1 MTTDQTSVSESPP
14 TPLYITGWGVVS
26 PLGDGAREFSEAV
39 VQGRSGLVDV
49 SGMFDEELPGDKAY
63 ALPEF
68 QVRNYLGRK
77 GTSFFDRST
86 SLALIA
92 SDHALKDTG
101 LVVTDDNR
109 DQVGLVLGT
118 TTGSIKS
125 TSDYSR
131 ETLTQK
137 RPYLVNP
144 VLFPNT
150 VMNCAAGQA
159 AIWHRLKGVN
169 ATIAG
174 GQLAGL
180 TALRYASRTLRW
192 GDAEALLVGA
202 VEEFSPHTAWAT
214 HLALDSATAGEG
226 AVVFVV
232 ESGEATAGTRRR
244 PDAEI
249 LAVELATV
257 DPEQGAEAVTA
268 GYTECITRAL
278 RTAGVT
284 ADELWAIAP
293 GSAGPGEAEEE
304 ALDGVLG
311 TARPT
316 RLRVKELAG
325 ECHAAAGALQIAAVL
340 AHHRGAPALDGRPAL
355 ITSATAEGA
364 FGAAVIRGWHR
375 DETDNGS

>member
-1 MTTDQTSVSESPP
+1 MTTDQPSVSESPP
-14 TPLYITGWGVVS
+14 TPLYITGWGVMA

-39 VQGRSGLVDV
+39 VQERSGLADV
-49 SGMFDEELPGDKAY
+49 SGMFDEELPSDKAF

-68 QVRNYLGRK
+68 KVRDYLGRK

-92 SDHALKDTG
+92 SDRALKDTG

-192 GDAEALLVGA
+192 GDAQALLVGA

-226 AVVFVV
+226 AAVFVL
-232 ESGEATAGTRRR
+232 ESGESRDATGRR
-244 PDAEI
+244 PDAEV
-249 LAVELATV
+249 LAVELATA
-257 DPEQGAEAVTA
+257 DPEQGTEAVTA
-268 GYTECITRAL
+268 RYTECIARAL

-293 GSAGPGEAEEE
+293 GSAGPGEAEEA
-304 ALDGVLG
+304 ALDRALAA
-311 TARPT
+311 ARPT
-316 RLRVKELAG
+316 RLRIKELTG
-325 ECHAAAGALQIAAVL
+325 ECHAASGALQIAAVL
-340 AHHRGAPALDGRPAL
+340 AYHRTDRALDGRPVL
-355 ITSATAEGA
+355 ITSATREGA

>member
-1 MTTDQTSVSESPP
+1 MTTDQIPVSQSPP
-14 TPLYITGWGVVS
+14 TPLHITGWGVLS

-49 SGMFDEELPGDKAY
+49 SGMFEEELPGDKAF

-68 QVRNYLGRK
+68 QVRTYLGRK

-101 LVVTDDNR
+101 LEVTDDNR

-131 ETLTQK
+131 ETLTQQ

-214 HLALDSATAGEG
+214 HLAADSATAGEA

-232 ESGEATAGTRRR
+232 ESGEPGAAGRRR

-249 LAVELATV
+249 LAVELATT
-257 DPEQGAEAVTA
+257 DPQQGAGAVRA
-268 GYTECITRAL
+268 GYAQCIERAL

-284 ADELWAIAP
+284 AGELWAVAA
-293 GSAGPGEAEEE
+293 GSTGPGDPEE
-304 ALDGVLG
+304 AALDEALG
-311 TARPT
+311 AASPT

-340 AHHRGAPALDGRPAL
+340 AHHRGTPALDGRPAM
-355 ITSATAEGA
+355 ITSATREGA

-375 DETDNGS
+375 DEPDNGS

>member
-1 MTTDQTSVSESPP
+1 MTTDQIPVSQSPP
-14 TPLYITGWGVVS
+14 TPLHITGWGVLS

-39 VQGRSGLVDV
+39 VQGRSGLTDV
-49 SGMFDEELPGDKAY
+49 SGMFEEELPGDKAF

-68 QVRNYLGRK
+68 QVRTYLGRK

-101 LVVTDDNR
+101 LEVTDDNR

-131 ETLTQK
+131 ETLTQQ

-214 HLALDSATAGEG
+214 HLAADSATAGEA

-232 ESGEATAGTRRR
+232 ESGEPGAAGRRR

-249 LAVELATV
+249 LAVELATT
-257 DPEQGAEAVTA
+257 DPEQGAEAVRA
-268 GYTECITRAL
+268 GYAQCIERAL

-284 ADELWAIAP
+284 AGELWAVAA
-293 GSAGPGEAEEE
+293 GSTGPGDPEE
-304 ALDGVLG
+304 AALDEALG
-311 TARPT
+311 AASPT

-340 AHHRGAPALDGRPAL
+340 AHHRGTPALDGRPAL
-355 ITSATAEGA
+355 ITSATREGA

-375 DETDNGS
+375 DEPDNGS